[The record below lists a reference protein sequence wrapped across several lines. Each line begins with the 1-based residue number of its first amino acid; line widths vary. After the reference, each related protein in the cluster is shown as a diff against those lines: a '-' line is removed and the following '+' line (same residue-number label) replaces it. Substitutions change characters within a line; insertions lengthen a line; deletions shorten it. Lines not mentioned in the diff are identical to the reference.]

1 MMWYW
6 INVHTHAFADTRCI
20 ILGRIGGISDTG
32 TGTTLLY
39 LQKKKK
45 KTSLCFLALQAH
57 VKEKKYTSQKCY
69 ISRCFRQCGF
79 LLPRRSMCVT
89 HAVQIELALLSP
101 HRLSALT
108 LHNRTNNLA
117 TESYFHLQNK
127 HFPHCVIYYSKA
139 GVCHQS
145 PFPSTQPGIT
155 REWDHIRAPY

>member
-1 MMWYW
+1 MHHFRLYRGHFWYRYW
-6 INVHTHAFADTRCI
+6 NNPTVLT
-20 ILGRIGGISDTG
+20 
-32 TGTTLLY
+32 
-39 LQKKKK
+39 KKKK
-45 KTSLCFLALQAH
+45 KNLLVLLGSTSSC
-57 VKEKKYTSQKCY
+57 KKKNYTSQKFY
-69 ISRCFRQCGF
+69 ISRCYRQCGF
-79 LLPRRSMCVT
+79 LLARRSMCVT

-139 GVCHQS
+139 GLCHQS